1 MPRKG
6 IKYCQWSEQDM
17 KAAIGKY
24 KSGKFGLNE
33 ICRRYNIPKP
43 TFKRHLLGTNTK
55 AKAGIKSL
63 GRLNVFS
70 AEIEQDLE
78 NQILKMEECFFGL
91 TIRDIRRAAFQ
102 FAEKNDIP
110 HSFNKQKGMA
120 GKAWYYNFMKR
131 YPKLSLRQPES
142 TSLARCKGFSRE
154 NVNHFYVILENL
166 VDQYKIDSTKIYN
179 VDESGFSTV
188 QKKSQKIVS
197 RKGKKNV
204 GTVAS
209 RERGVNTT
217 FIVSA
222 NAAGHFAAPM
232 IIFKRKRMMAELGVG
247 APPGCLVQISDT
259 GYINTELFV
268 VWLREFIEVV
278 RPTPENKVILVLDGH
293 TTHSKNLEAINLAR
307 EHGVILL
314 QLPGHTTN
322 RLQPLD
328 VAIFKPME
336 VYYYQAV
343 ERWMREYP
351 GLAVTQHQVA
361 KLLGEAFGKAAPV
374 GFAMNEF
381 SKCGIWPVVRHV
393 FNDVDFAA
401 SDALLKNA
409 AQLLPEVDENQNE
422 QAENDSSADDI
433 PLSRIISK
441 DGHLNKNTS
450 FEEMN
455 CLPRPGG
462 SVDKRQEHGNV
473 RQQAAIGSLN
483 ISFEELIRLPGPSGL
498 GSKHRISKNAQQAAV
513 LTASPYK
520 EELEKRKSAVNNK
533 AKSAV
538 KRAIG
543 LDLPKKTKGNTTV
556 TKRTHSRDALST
568 AEVVE
573 VTDGCH
579 RDRSWRLV
587 LRPLPGMPGGGY
599 GQVYPMYKLGA

>member
-1 MPRKG
+1 
-6 IKYCQWSEQDM
+6 
-17 KAAIGKY
+17 
-24 KSGKFGLNE
+24 
-33 ICRRYNIPKP
+33 
-43 TFKRHLLGTNTK
+43 
-55 AKAGIKSL
+55 
-63 GRLNVFS
+63 
-70 AEIEQDLE
+70 
-78 NQILKMEECFFGL
+78 MEECFFGL

-131 YPKLSLRQPES
+131 HPKLSLRQLES
-142 TSLARCKGFSRE
+142 TSLARCKRFSRE
-154 NVNHFYVILENL
+154 NGNHFYVILENL

-179 VDESGFSTV
+179 VEESGFSTV
-188 QKKSQKIVS
+188 QK
-197 RKGKKNV
+197 N
-204 GTVAS
+204 
-209 RERGVNTT
+209 
-217 FIVSA
+217 
-222 NAAGHFAAPM
+222 
-232 IIFKRKRMMAELGVG
+232 
-247 APPGCLVQISDT
+247 
-259 GYINTELFV
+259 
-268 VWLREFIEVV
+268 
-278 RPTPENKVILVLDGH
+278 GH

-336 VYYYQAV
+336 VYYDQAV

-361 KLLGEAFGKAAPV
+361 KLLGEAFGKAATV
-374 GFAMNEF
+374 GFAMNGF
-381 SKCGIWPVVRHV
+381 AKCGIWPVDRHV

-422 QAENDSSADDI
+422 QAENDSSDDDI

-483 ISFEELIRLPGPSGL
+483 ISFEELM
-498 GSKHRISKNAQQAAV
+498 
-513 LTASPYK
+513 
-520 EELEKRKSAVNNK
+520 
-533 AKSAV
+533 AK
-538 KRAIG
+538 I
-543 LDLPKKTKGNTTV
+543 
-556 TKRTHSRDALST
+556 
-568 AEVVE
+568 E
-573 VTDGCH
+573 
-579 RDRSWRLV
+579 
-587 LRPLPGMPGGGY
+587 
-599 GQVYPMYKLGA
+599 

>member
-70 AEIEQDLE
+70 AEIQQDLE

-110 HSFNKQKGMA
+110 IALTNRRG
-120 GKAWYYNFMKR
+120 W
-131 YPKLSLRQPES
+131 PLSLRQPES

-166 VDQYKIDSTKIYN
+166 VDQYKIDSTKFIMLMN
-179 VDESGFSTV
+179 LGFP
-188 QKKSQKIVS
+188 QFRKKAKKLSL
-197 RKGKKNV
+197 GKEKR
-204 GTVAS
+204 TSEQWLA
-209 RERGVNTT
+209 T

-268 VWLREFIEVV
+268 VWLRKFIEVV

-336 VYYYQAV
+336 VYYDQAV

-361 KLLGEAFGKAAPV
+361 KLFGEAFGKAATV
-374 GFAMNEF
+374 GFAMNGF
-381 SKCGIWPVVRHV
+381 AKCGIWPVDRHV

-422 QAENDSSADDI
+422 QAENDSSDDDI

-573 VTDGCH
+573 VTDAVIETQAEDWYCVLCQECLVEVMVKCTQCTNWVH
-579 RDRSWRLV
+579 ESCASFPSRLDYICDLCV
-587 LRPLPGMPGGGY
+587 
-599 GQVYPMYKLGA
+599 